1 MNNRREFLK
10 FSAGIVPAIAL
21 GLPLLHSAPLKSA
34 RMMTDEEVLD
44 IIRKNSKVFCLE
56 SGGDTSYIIAESPER
71 VKHWW
76 FTELGGEPIP
86 DDAEV
91 TEISPDTV
99 ISQGIDLLE
108 DISEEDQKHYLYY
121 QIVFKEYNGPHI
133 SPPLMKWNYEMFKE
147 MGVSPLDVF
156 RTVDNGRFS
165 TEYGLTDTGLE
176 VPECRMNFCIKKPAE
191 LFLKD
196 TIENQYPIPC
206 CFCSTAG

>member
-1 MNNRREFLK
+1 MNNRRDFLK
-10 FSAGIVPAIAL
+10 FSAGIVPAMAL

-44 IIRKNSKVFCLE
+44 ILRKNSKVFCLD

-99 ISQGIDLLE
+99 ISQGLEDLD

-121 QIVFKEYNGPHI
+121 RFVHRTDSYGWTELEPT
-133 SPPLMKWNYEMFKE
+133 LKWNYDLYNNVVTPAQFTQTLCNSDLS
-147 MGVSPLDVF
+147 V
-156 RTVDNGRFS
+156 R
-165 TEYGLTDTGLE
+165 
-176 VPECRMNFCIKKPAE
+176 FCIKKPAE